1 MSAFR
6 LGWKLGG
13 AAALGAAGA
22 AAYASMPTVEA
33 AALKK
38 RYSIID
44 EADLDGDQVA
54 VPKWTPPSRKEMK
67 EAMKSVEFDVLVIG
81 GGATGTGCA
90 MDAST
95 RGLKTALVERE
106 DFASGTSSRSTKL
119 IHGGI
124 RYLAQAFQSKIP
136 PNTLFDVI
144 WHLQYNH
151 EYMKIVSADL
161 AERAYMIESAPF
173 MTHPIPMMVPL
184 FKWWE
189 VPMMYFTGKLYDII
203 AGKRRAVPPSHFIPR
218 DEALFQFPSMKTQ
231 DADGNSLKGCLVIY
245 DGQQNDT
252 RMNLCIALT
261 AIQAGT
267 AVQNHTEVLNL
278 LTRGTPGSP
287 DYKVCGAKVRDVLT
301 DEVYDVRAKQVI
313 NACGVFSDKVR
324 KMADPACKEIMV
336 PAPGTHLIFPD
347 YCSPDEMGMVWF
359 TKDGRILYLLPW
371 EGSTIAGTTDTKG
384 EITFEPRPTLAEIDF
399 IISEVNRMM
408 RDPVDYSTVR
418 AAWSGIRPLVRD
430 PKADPN
436 DTKKLSRDHVVDVVD
451 GKLVTIAGGKW
462 TTYRK
467 MAEDAVDK
475 AIEVTPELKA
485 AVQSGCITSTM
496 QLVGADRG
504 GEICSQNFDRVT
516 VTLREEF
523 GLDKDTAQHLRG
535 NYGTRALQ
543 LALLARSDPQF
554 TTQTKDKVF
563 YKRLHPKY
571 PQLEAEVAFACR
583 FEYAET
589 LTDVIARRTR
599 MSFLDANATNEV
611 LPRISE
617 IMAKEKGWS
626 AAKVA
631 EEEKAARK
639 FLETMY
645 LPEGGATMAGELI
658 KRGASKKIVKQMS
671 ATNKL

>member
-1 MSAFR
+1 
-6 LGWKLGG
+6 
-13 AAALGAAGA
+13 
-22 AAYASMPTVEA
+22 MPVAEA
-33 AALKK
+33 ASLKK

-44 EADLDGDQVA
+44 EADLDGDMVA

-67 EAMKSVEFDVLVIG
+67 ETMKTQEFDVLVIG
-81 GGATGTGCA
+81 GGATGTGVA

-136 PNTLFDVI
+136 PNTLLDVFR
-144 WHLQYNH
+144 HLRYNH
-151 EYMKIVSADL
+151 EYMMIVSNDL

-189 VPMMYFTGKLYDII
+189 VPMMYMTGKLYDLI
-203 AGKRRAVPPSHFIPR
+203 AGNRRAVPPSHFIPR
-218 DEALFQFPSMKTQ
+218 AEALFQFPSMKTK
-231 DADGNSLKGCLVIY
+231 DAEGNNLKGCLVIY

-267 AVQNHTEVLNL
+267 QVQNHTEVLGL
-278 LTRGTPGSP
+278 LTEGTFGQP
-287 DYKVCGAKVRDVLT
+287 DYKVCGAKVRDMMT
-301 DEVYDVRAKQVI
+301 GEAYDVRAKSVI

-324 KMADPACKEIMV
+324 KMADPSCKEIMV
-336 PAPGTHLIFPD
+336 PAPGTHLILPD
-347 YCSPDEMGMVWF
+347 YCSPAETGMVWF

-371 EGSTIAGTTDTKG
+371 EGSTIAGTTDTVG
-384 EITFEPRPTLAEIDF
+384 EITFEPRATLAEIDF
-399 IISEVNRMM
+399 ILGECNRML
-408 RDPVDYSTVR
+408 RDPIDYSTVR

-430 PKADPN
+430 PKADPS
-436 DTKKLSRDHVVDVVD
+436 DTKKLSRDHVVDIVA
-451 GKLVTIAGGKW
+451 GNLVTIAGGKW

-475 AIEVTPELKA
+475 CIAVHPELKA
-485 AVQSGCITSTM
+485 AVQSKCITSTM

-504 GEICSQNFDRVT
+504 GEICDQNFDRVT
-516 VTLREEF
+516 ITLREEF
-523 GLDKDTAQHLRG
+523 GLDKDTANHLRG

-543 LALLARSDPQF
+543 LALMARTEPQF
-554 TTQTKDKVF
+554 TTKTNGKVF

-583 FEYAET
+583 
-589 LTDVIARRTR
+589 ARR
-599 MSFLDANATNEV
+599 
-611 LPRISE
+611 
-617 IMAKEKGWS
+617 
-626 AAKVA
+626 
-631 EEEKAARK
+631 

-645 LPEGGATMAGELI
+645 LPEGVGAAAELV
-658 KRGASKKIVKQMS
+658 KRGAPAKIIKQLS
-671 ATNKL
+671 AVPSAAPTV